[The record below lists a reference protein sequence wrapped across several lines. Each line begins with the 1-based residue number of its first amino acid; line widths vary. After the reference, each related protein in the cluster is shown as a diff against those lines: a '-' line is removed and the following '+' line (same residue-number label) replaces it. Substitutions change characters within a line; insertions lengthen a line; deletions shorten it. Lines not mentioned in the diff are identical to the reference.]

1 MWSVSLKEQ
10 LDFLQPLPSTWHGF
24 CWRSAPPVTPSTPS
38 HRGPRVRTVTRPALG
53 DRLIPSIPPL
63 FPDWT
68 KTKGT
73 IVRKR
78 LPEQP
83 QVSFSSGSELISLW
97 LGNQRGK
104 WGAVK
109 AVSLWKHRD
118 QIWAGI
124 MYLSGL
130 HCKVIWI
137 LTAACV
143 SNHEL
148 GAQNHFTF
156 KMKILIWT
164 SYEGIF
170 QLDLWN
176 QHRDCKNNLS
186 LLVVQLCVSVGTVR
200 SKLSI
205 LTQILVLDFVVLK
218 SGILMM
224 FACISVS
231 LGLS

>member
-10 LDFLQPLPSTWHGF
+10 LDFLQPLPPTWRGF

-38 HRGPRVRTVTRPALG
+38 HRGPRVGTVTRPALG

-83 QVSFSSGSELISLW
+83 QVSFSSGSELIPLW
-97 LGNQRGK
+97 LGNQRGGK
-104 WGAVK
+104 VGHCEGSVLMK
-109 AVSLWKHRD
+109 TQGSNLSRYQV
-118 QIWAGI
+118 
-124 MYLSGL
+124 YLSGR

-156 KMKILIWT
+156 KMKILI
-164 SYEGIF
+164 
-170 QLDLWN
+170 
-176 QHRDCKNNLS
+176 
-186 LLVVQLCVSVGTVR
+186 
-200 SKLSI
+200 
-205 LTQILVLDFVVLK
+205 
-218 SGILMM
+218 
-224 FACISVS
+224 
-231 LGLS
+231 